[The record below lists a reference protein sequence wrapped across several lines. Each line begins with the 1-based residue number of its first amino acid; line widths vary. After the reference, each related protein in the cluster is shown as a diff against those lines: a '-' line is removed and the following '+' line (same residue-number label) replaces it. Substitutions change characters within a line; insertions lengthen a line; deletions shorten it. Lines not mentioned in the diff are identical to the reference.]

1 VRTQRGEEALAA
13 SVDTVAQASSSDA
26 VWKQLDS
33 LAASLPT
40 SSAAGGLK
48 RAIAARD
55 RQAVQQAA
63 RALRATLPEAAARPE
78 GEQLSAEVAQNILE
92 RLESLLAQ
100 DSQSATAQS
109 RGDPA
114 QPTARLTQQLR
125 EDVSEAHRRRPGQQS
140 QGETALN
147 TLLRAM
153 ARNSLGPSE
162 AVRGEGETTQ
172 EGGRSNMSGGAMGRR
187 VGVSRA
193 GASDED
199 APAEGNPEGDAPADP
214 VLGEAT
220 KPLALR
226 LQKAQVDAHLPTDR
240 DGERDDFYAAT
251 QGQAAGI
258 EYSAARALR
267 STVGEAT
274 TGTRR
279 TPLAYDEAV
288 KSYSLSQHLRDAQ
301 AREPR

>member
-1 VRTQRGEEALAA
+1 
-13 SVDTVAQASSSDA
+13 
-26 VWKQLDS
+26 
-33 LAASLPT
+33 
-40 SSAAGGLK
+40 
-48 RAIAARD
+48 
-55 RQAVQQAA
+55 
-63 RALRATLPEAAARPE
+63 
-78 GEQLSAEVAQNILE
+78 
-92 RLESLLAQ
+92 
-100 DSQSATAQS
+100 
-109 RGDPA
+109 
-114 QPTARLTQQLR
+114 
-125 EDVSEAHRRRPGQQS
+125 
-140 QGETALN
+140 
-147 TLLRAM
+147 M